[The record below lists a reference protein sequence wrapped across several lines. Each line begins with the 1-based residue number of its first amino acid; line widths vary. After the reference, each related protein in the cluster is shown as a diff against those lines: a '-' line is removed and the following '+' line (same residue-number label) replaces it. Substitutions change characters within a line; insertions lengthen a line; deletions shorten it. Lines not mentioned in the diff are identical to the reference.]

1 MESDNEAFDIMRAPG
16 ERPMERIREGMRV
29 VDAAGEEIGTVEFVQ
44 MGDSQAVTL
53 GADAGDEDRIV
64 ERGDTFDWGDEPDL
78 PESLRAR
85 LMRTGF
91 IKVDVKGLFTGSRY
105 VATEEIDSVA
115 GETVTLAIT
124 RDQMAEED

>member
-1 MESDNEAFDIMRAPG
+1 
-16 ERPMERIREGMRV
+16 
-29 VDAAGEEIGTVEFVQ
+29 
-44 MGDSQAVTL
+44 
-53 GADAGDEDRIV
+53 
-64 ERGDTFDWGDEPDL
+64 
-78 PESLRAR
+78 
-85 LMRTGF
+85 MRTGF